1 MKKTISLLILFLCL
15 ILLFLHPMLT
25 VSAAANGLMLWYQ
38 NILPALLPFAILS
51 NILISSGAFYHIS
64 GILYPVIRI
73 LIPCSKNACFPLLAG
88 FLFGFPMGSR
98 ICAQML
104 EENQLSKEEAT
115 ILFAICNNISPMFI
129 ASYIVHDT
137 LRQDSL
143 LLPTFGILYLPPLIL
158 CRILYAFQRKSLRQ
172 KETAPR
178 LKLNFSIIDAG
189 IMNGFEIL
197 CKLGGYIMLFSIL
210 LEQITFYVPQKLL
223 QLPLCIP
230 LEVTNGIRQISEE
243 TFSPQ
248 LGYALIL
255 SLTAFGGLCG
265 FAQTYSM
272 VASQKLSMKYYLLV
286 RISLPFCAFLLGYMI
301 YPAG

>member
-1 MKKTISLLILFLCL
+1 
-15 ILLFLHPMLT
+15 
-25 VSAAANGLMLWYQ
+25 
-38 NILPALLPFAILS
+38 
-51 NILISSGAFYHIS
+51 
-64 GILYPVIRI
+64 
-73 LIPCSKNACFPLLAG
+73 
-88 FLFGFPMGSR
+88 MGSR

-158 CRILYAFQRKSLRQ
+158 CRILYAFQRKSLTQ

-210 LEQITFYVPQKLL
+210 LEQIIFYVPQKLL

-243 TFSPQ
+243 AFSPQ
-248 LGYALIL
+248 LDYALIL

-272 VASQKLSMKYYLLV
+272 VACQKLSMKYYLLV
-286 RISLPFCAFLLGYMI
+286 RISLAFCAFLLGYMI

>member
-51 NILISSGAFYHIS
+51 NILISSGVFYHIS
-64 GILYPVIRI
+64 GILYPFIHL
-73 LIPCSKNACFPLLAG
+73 LIPCSRNACFPLLSG

-158 CRILYAFQRKSLRQ
+158 CRILYAFQRKSITQ

-243 TFSPQ
+243 AFSPQ
-248 LGYALIL
+248 LDYALIL

-272 VASQKLSMKYYLLV
+272 VACQKLSMKYYLLV
-286 RISLPFCAFLLGYMI
+286 RISLAFCAFLLGYMI

>member
-1 MKKTISLLILFLCL
+1 MKKTISLLILFLSL
-15 ILLFLHPMLT
+15 LLLFVHPMLT

-51 NILISSGAFYHIS
+51 DILITSGAFYHIS
-64 GILYPVIRI
+64 GILYPLIHK
-73 LIPCSKNACFPLLAG
+73 LIPCSRNACFPLLAG

-104 EENQLSKEEAT
+104 DENQLSKEEAT
-115 ILFAICNNISPMFI
+115 ILFVICNNISPMFI

-137 LRQDSL
+137 LQQDSL
-143 LLPTFGILYLPPLIL
+143 LLPTLAILYLPPLIL
-158 CRILYAFQRKSLRQ
+158 CRILYAFRRDSLRQ

-210 LEQITFYVPQKLL
+210 LKQITFYVPHKIPRLL
-223 QLPLCIP
+223 LSIP
-230 LEVTNGIRQISEE
+230 LEVTNGIHMLSIEH
-243 TFSPQ
+243 FSGQ
-248 LGYALIL
+248 LTYALIL
-255 SLTAFGGLCG
+255 SLTAFGGFCG

-272 VASQKLSMKYYLLV
+272 VIKQKLSIGFYLLI
-286 RISLPFCAFLLGYMI
+286 RILLAFLAFLLSYCI
-301 YPAG
+301 YPA

>member
-15 ILLFLHPMLT
+15 ILLFVHPMLT

-51 NILISSGAFYHIS
+51 NILISSGVFYHIS
-64 GILYPVIRI
+64 GILYPFIHL
-73 LIPCSKNACFPLLAG
+73 LIPCSRNACFPLLSG

-158 CRILYAFQRKSLRQ
+158 CRILYALQRKSLTQ

-197 CKLGGYIMLFSIL
+197 
-210 LEQITFYVPQKLL
+210 
-223 QLPLCIP
+223 
-230 LEVTNGIRQISEE
+230 
-243 TFSPQ
+243 
-248 LGYALIL
+248 
-255 SLTAFGGLCG
+255 
-265 FAQTYSM
+265 
-272 VASQKLSMKYYLLV
+272 
-286 RISLPFCAFLLGYMI
+286 
-301 YPAG
+301 

>member
-15 ILLFLHPMLT
+15 ILLFVHPMLT

-51 NILISSGAFYHIS
+51 NILISSGVFYHIS
-64 GILYPVIRI
+64 GILYPFIHL
-73 LIPCSKNACFPLLAG
+73 LIPCSRNACFPLLSG

-104 EENQLSKEEAT
+104 EENQLSRDEAV

-137 LRQDSL
+137 LRQDGL
-143 LLPTFGILYLPPLIL
+143 LLPTLGILYLPPLIL
-158 CRILYAFQRKSLRQ
+158 CRILYAFQCNNLRQ

-197 CKLGGYIMLFSIL
+197 CKLGGCSFLFFL
-210 LEQITFYVPQKLL
+210 
-223 QLPLCIP
+223 
-230 LEVTNGIRQISEE
+230 NR
-243 TFSPQ
+243 
-248 LGYALIL
+248 L
-255 SLTAFGGLCG
+255 SFMCHKSSYNYH
-265 FAQTYSM
+265 F
-272 VASQKLSMKYYLLV
+272 V
-286 RISLPFCAFLLGYMI
+286 FH
-301 YPAG
+301 

>member
-1 MKKTISLLILFLCL
+1 
-15 ILLFLHPMLT
+15 
-25 VSAAANGLMLWYQ
+25 MLWYQ

-51 NILISSGAFYHIS
+51 NILISSGVFYHIS
-64 GILYPVIRI
+64 GILYPFIHL
-73 LIPCSKNACFPLLAG
+73 LIPCSRNACFPLLSG

-104 EENQLSKEEAT
+104 EENQLSREEAV

-137 LRQDSL
+137 LRKDGL
-143 LLPTFGILYLPPLIL
+143 LLPTLGILYLPPLIL
-158 CRILYAFQRKSLRQ
+158 CRILYAFQCNNLRQ

-243 TFSPQ
+243 ALSPQ

-255 SLTAFGGLCG
+255 SLTSFGGLCG

-286 RISLPFCAFLLGYMI
+286 RISLAFCAFLLGYMI

>member
-73 LIPCSKNACFPLLAG
+73 LIPCSRNACFPLLAG

-104 EENQLSKEEAT
+104 EENQLSREEAV

-129 ASYIVHDT
+129 ARYCSRYTPAGRSFITDT
-137 LRQDSL
+137 WDSL
-143 LLPTFGILYLPPLIL
+143 SAAPDSMPHSL
-158 CRILYAFQRKSLRQ
+158 C
-172 KETAPR
+172 
-178 LKLNFSIIDAG
+178 FS
-189 IMNGFEIL
+189 
-197 CKLGGYIMLFSIL
+197 
-210 LEQITFYVPQKLL
+210 V
-223 QLPLCIP
+223 
-230 LEVTNGIRQISEE
+230 
-243 TFSPQ
+243 
-248 LGYALIL
+248 
-255 SLTAFGGLCG
+255 
-265 FAQTYSM
+265 
-272 VASQKLSMKYYLLV
+272 
-286 RISLPFCAFLLGYMI
+286 
-301 YPAG
+301 

>member
-73 LIPCSKNACFPLLAG
+73 LIPCSRNACFPLLAG

-158 CRILYAFQRKSLRQ
+158 CRIL
-172 KETAPR
+172 
-178 LKLNFSIIDAG
+178 IDAG

-286 RISLPFCAFLLGYMI
+286 RISLAFCAFLLGYMI